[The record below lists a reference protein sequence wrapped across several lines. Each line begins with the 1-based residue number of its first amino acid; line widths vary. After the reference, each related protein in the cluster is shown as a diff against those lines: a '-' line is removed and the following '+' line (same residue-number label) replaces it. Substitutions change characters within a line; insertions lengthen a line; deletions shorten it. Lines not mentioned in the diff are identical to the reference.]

1 MSTLLKIQYPAP
13 ISPLHKPT
21 RSPSPVWRSVSARL
35 LWTDALYDPIA
46 KPNRELS
53 IPPYSRFERTLFY
66 TPPWLSQ
73 NTAEIHPPS
82 PLILSRFP
90 PPFYRTTPSSAPMRL
105 KSLLLLPP
113 YPANF
118 PPYQTTPDWPLY
130 KQTST
135 YRLHTPQSPAQLLP
149 LLSPILQIFYSV
161 LAGDGGVSS
170 LYVLVCLKKGQSG

>member
-53 IPPYSRFERTLFY
+53 IPP
-66 TPPWLSQ
+66 WLSQ

-118 PPYQTTPDWPLY
+118 PPYQ
-130 KQTST
+130 
-135 YRLHTPQSPAQLLP
+135 
-149 LLSPILQIFYSV
+149 
-161 LAGDGGVSS
+161 
-170 LYVLVCLKKGQSG
+170 

>member
-82 PLILSRFP
+82 PLILDRKSTRLN
-90 PPFYRTTPSSAPMRL
+90 SSH
-105 KSLLLLPP
+105 S
-113 YPANF
+113 
-118 PPYQTTPDWPLY
+118 
-130 KQTST
+130 
-135 YRLHTPQSPAQLLP
+135 
-149 LLSPILQIFYSV
+149 QISYAVF
-161 LAGDGGVSS
+161 
-170 LYVLVCLKKGQSG
+170 